1 MTDLILQF
9 AKKLGQINVSEQ
21 EIISCRLVFDKNPD
35 IMEFLS
41 NPTVRPSEKKSAIE
55 KLFSGNIVSFISE
68 LCDKNAV
75 DKILDIFNQYHKMS
89 RVKSDCIEATLTY
102 ATKPTSEQIESIK
115 ALIHNDFNV
124 SNIDLAMVEDKSIV
138 GGCILKVADKV
149 YDKSVLGA
157 VTELKNKLRGNRKI
171 LSNPENV
178 IAILK
183 EEIQNFDNLMTINEV
198 GRVTSVGDGIATV
211 FGIDNVEY
219 GEIIIFEDG
228 SKGMVQNIMENG
240 LCGCVLFSQDDKIAE
255 GSKATR
261 TKRTAGIMVPDNIL
275 GRVVNSLGE
284 PIDGK
289 GPLSEGEYRPI
300 EYPAPSVTDRV
311 PIDSPLQTGILAIDS
326 MFPIGRG
333 QRELIIGD
341 RGIGKTSLAVDTII
355 NQKGKNMVCVYVAIG
370 QKAST
375 VAQLVGTLEKNGALD
390 YTVVVSSTASEAAPL
405 QYIAPYSGASI
416 AEHFMYQGKDV
427 LIVYDDLSKHAVAYR
442 AISLLLKRPP
452 GREAYPGDVFYLHS
466 RLLERA
472 AKLSPEQ
479 GGGSMTAL
487 PIIETLAG
495 DISAYIPTNVI
506 SITDGQICLEGD
518 LFYSGVRPAV
528 NVGLSVSRVGGAA
541 QTKIMKKISGNLRIN
556 LAQFRELEI
565 FSQFGADV
573 DTATRDTLIN
583 GKKLIEILKQPL
595 NSPLS
600 LHEQVLMLI
609 CANERY
615 LVDVEDKKIPEYFK
629 KLFEYCNTHYI
640 DIIKAIDN
648 QKVMTDELKHDIKI
662 MLDRYKD
669 YYAQNINPKS

>member
-1 MTDLILQF
+1 MTELVLEF
-9 AKKLGQINVSEQ
+9 AKKLGKINVSEQ
-21 EIISCRLVFDKNPD
+21 EIIACRTVFDRNPE
-35 IMEFLS
+35 IMDFLC
-41 NPTVRPSEKKSAIE
+41 NPTVRPAEKKASIE
-55 KLFSGNIVSFISE
+55 RLFDGHIAKFVCD
-68 LCDKNAV
+68 LCDKNMV
-75 DKILDIFNQYHKMS
+75 KDILEIFNQYHKLT
-89 RVKSDCIEATLTY
+89 RVKSDCIEATLTF
-102 ATKPTSEQIESIK
+102 ATKPDSEQIEAIK

-124 SNIDLAMVEDKSIV
+124 DNIDLTLVEDKSIV
-138 GGCILKVADKV
+138 GGCILKVGDKV
-149 YDKSVLGA
+149 YDRSVLGA
-157 VTELKNKLRGNRKI
+157 VTELKNKLRGNRRTI
-171 LSNPENV
+171 SNPEN
-178 IAILK
+178 IISILK
-183 EEIQNFDNLMTINEV
+183 EEIANFNSFMTVNEV
-198 GRVTSVGDGIATV
+198 GRVTSVADGIAMV
-211 FGIDNVEY
+211 YGIDNVEY

-228 SKGMVQNIMENG
+228 TKGMVQNIVSDS
-240 LCGCVLFSQDDKIAE
+240 LCGCVLFSLDDKISE

-261 TKRTAGIMVPDNIL
+261 TKRTAGIMVPDDIL

-289 GPLSEGEYRPI
+289 GPLSDGEYRPI
-300 EYPAPSVTDRV
+300 EYAAPSVIERM
-311 PIDSPLQTGILAIDS
+311 PIDTPLQTGILAIDS

-341 RGIGKTSLAVDTII
+341 RGIGKTSIAVDTIL
-355 NQKGKNMVCVYVAIG
+355 NQKDKNMICVYVAIG

-375 VAQLVGTLEKNGALD
+375 VAQLVGTLERNGALD

-405 QYIAPYSGASI
+405 QYIAPYSGAAI

-472 AKLSPEQ
+472 ARLSDSQ

-541 QTKIMKKISGNLRIN
+541 QTKVMKTVSGNLRIN

-573 DTATRDTLIN
+573 DKATRETLAN
-583 GKKLIEILKQPL
+583 GRKLIEILKQPL
-595 NSPLS
+595 NSPLN
-600 LHEQVLMLI
+600 LHKQVLMLI
-609 CANERY
+609 CANEKY
-615 LVDVEDKKIPEYFK
+615 LLDVEDKKISTFFEG
-629 KLFEYCNTHYI
+629 LFEYTEANYI
-640 DIIKAIDN
+640 DILKAIDN
-648 QKVMTDELKHDIKI
+648 QKVMTDELKHDIVL
-662 MLDRYKD
+662 MLNKYKEIFLD
-669 YYAQNINPKS
+669 NSK